1 MNAAVEA
8 VLADREL
15 DVDAEELIT
24 PTRPRE
30 KFRMA
35 IPGQFKQV
43 RKRPAFYNGIH
54 RRRRKKIRL

>member
-15 DVDAEELIT
+15 DNDEELIR
-24 PTRPRE
+24 PIRPRE

-43 RKRPAFYNGIH
+43 RKRPACYSRIH
-54 RRRRKKIRL
+54 RRRRKKIQF

>member
-15 DVDAEELIT
+15 DHDAEELIT

-30 KFRMA
+30 KFRMS
-35 IPGQFKQV
+35 IPGQFKQI
-43 RKRPAFYNGIH
+43 RKRPASFNGIH
-54 RRRRKKIRL
+54 RRRRKKIRI

>member
-15 DVDAEELIT
+15 NFEAEELIT

-35 IPGQFKQV
+35 IPGQFKQI
-43 RKRPAFYNGIH
+43 RKRPASFNGMH
-54 RRRRKKIRL
+54 RRRRKKIR